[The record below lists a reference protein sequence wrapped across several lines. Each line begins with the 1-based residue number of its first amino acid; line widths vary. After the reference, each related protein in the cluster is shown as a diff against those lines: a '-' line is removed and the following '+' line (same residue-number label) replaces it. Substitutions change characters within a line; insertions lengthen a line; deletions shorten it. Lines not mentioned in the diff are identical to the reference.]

1 MSVTLELT
9 EADEALLRERAR
21 AQGVSEVE
29 FLLRL
34 LRDSARDVAEPV
46 SKRFD
51 FPRLNTG
58 GFTEAAMKLDTTK
71 NGWWE
76 ELEYGDD
83 PAGR

>member
-1 MSVTLELT
+1 MSLTLELT
-9 EADEALLRERAR
+9 EAEAAILREQAN
-21 AQGVSEVE
+21 AEGVSEAE
-29 FLLRL
+29 FLLQLFRAST
-34 LRDSARDVAEPV
+34 RQRAEAAT
-46 SKRFD
+46 KRFD